1 MSDEKSPRRL
11 LSLLRRR
18 PKVAEGARDSN
29 TLWLAYERALLGVR
43 QMTEANQSLSAT
55 LARQRSIIDSGV
67 DRVRAAHARTDELR
81 SELRGIADA
90 LDKLL
95 VLSMNASLE
104 GARQGEGSPLQLI
117 GEEVRSHARRGLDA
131 LEELRTSTRELGVS
145 ADEILRLL
153 EQSKEASVSLFSDV
167 GRAGTAA
174 SSVERTLGE
183 VRDALRRT
191 TGTDPETMKVL
202 GEASEH
208 AKALVTSLSTLS
220 GKLPKSLI
228 ASVLRPTIEPLL
240 SMLVGDDEDAVP

>member
-1 MSDEKSPRRL
+1 MSDEKAPRRL

-18 PKVAEGARDSN
+18 PKVAESSRDSN
-29 TLWLAYERALLGVR
+29 TLWLAYERALAGVR

-55 LARQRSIIDSGV
+55 IARQRSVIESGV
-67 DRVRAAHARTDELR
+67 DRVRAAHVRADELR
-81 SELRGIADA
+81 GEMRGVADA

-104 GARQGEGSPLQLI
+104 GARQGEGSPLLLI

-131 LEELRTSTRELGVS
+131 LTELRTSTHDLGVS
-145 ADEILRLL
+145 ADEILRLF
-153 EQSKEASVSLFSDV
+153 EQSKEASVALLSDV
-167 GRAGTAA
+167 GRAGAAA
-174 SSVERTLGE
+174 SSVERTLEE

-191 TGTDPETMKVL
+191 TGTDPETMKLL
-202 GEASEH
+202 GEAGEH

-220 GKLPKSLI
+220 GKVPKSLI

-240 SMLVGDDEDAVP
+240 SMLAGDDEDPAP